1 MLVLTRKAG
10 EAIHIGGNIY
20 IRVIKT
26 NSGGVRIGI
35 EAPQEIPICRAE
47 LMEHEEAMNAVDAQ
61 WLADSKG
68 LECSA
73 LVSNGQRLRLP
84 R

>member
-10 EAIHIGGNIY
+10 EAIHIGDNIY

-35 EAPQEIPICRAE
+35 EAPKDIPISRAE
-47 LMEHEEAMNAVDAQ
+47 LDQHEAALEAADAQ

-68 LECSA
+68 FECSE
-73 LVSNGQRLRLP
+73 LVSTGVRRIP